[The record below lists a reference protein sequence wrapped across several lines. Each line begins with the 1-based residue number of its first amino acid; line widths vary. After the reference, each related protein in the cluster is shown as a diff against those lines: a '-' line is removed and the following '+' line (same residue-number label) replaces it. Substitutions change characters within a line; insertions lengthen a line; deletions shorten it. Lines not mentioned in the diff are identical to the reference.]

1 MMTADDCI
9 FCKIIAGEIPSFR
22 IHEDGET
29 LAFMDINPAQRGHC
43 LVIPKHHAANL
54 YEMPDEALAAVSR
67 SLRRVATAVKQVVK
81 PDGINIVQANGRGAN
96 QSVFHFHFHIM
107 PRTKGAGMSLDW
119 ESVPGDMDAIGAL
132 GKEIAAAVV

>member
-1 MMTADDCI
+1 MSDSECI
-9 FCKIIAGEIPSFR
+9 FCKIVAGAIPCIR
-22 IHEDGET
+22 LYEDDET

-54 YEMPDEALAAVSR
+54 FAMPDDALAAVSR
-67 SLRRVATAVKQVVK
+67 SLRRVATAVNAVVK

-107 PRTKGAGMSLDW
+107 PRTKGVEMSLDW
-119 ESVPGDMDAIGAL
+119 GHEPGNLEEIGAL
-132 GKEIAAAVV
+132 GKEIAAAVD

>member
-1 MMTADDCI
+1 MTADDCI
-9 FCKIIAGEIPSFR
+9 FCKIIAGEIPSFK

-54 YEMPDEALAAVSR
+54 YEMPDDALASVSH
-67 SLRRVATAVKQVVK
+67 SLRRVATAVNDVVK

-96 QSVFHFHFHIM
+96 QSVFHFHFHVM
-107 PRTKGAGMSLDW
+107 PRTRGEDMSLDW
-119 ESVPGDMDAIGAL
+119 GHVPGDVEAIGIL
-132 GKEIAAAVV
+132 GAEIAAAMR